1 MKRAVIAT
9 LALALLLAAA
19 GCGGGSSNNNTT
31 TGSSGG
37 GGTTTGSSGST
48 AAPTMHAGK
57 LVVGLDPPAVGF
69 QVGTLRGSKVI
80 NPTGF
85 EVDLA
90 KAIASKLQISPSQI
104 SWEKVPFDT
113 LFRPGPKPFDFAFEE
128 ATITPQ
134 RQKVVDFSSSYFDAN
149 QGVLLNKNA
158 TAPKTQADLKKM
170 SLCAQTATTGL
181 GYAQHKL
188 RATKIQIYTTT
199 SAAFSAVQVGRCQAF
214 IMDVPIVAS
223 QKKSKP
229 SAYGPVSGQ
238 IVTNEKYG
246 AVLAKNSKLTPAVSK
261 AINELNADGTIGRL
275 QKKWFNLNVSQVPV
289 LK

>member
-1 MKRAVIAT
+1 MKRAVTAT
-9 LALALLLAAA
+9 LALVLLLAAA
-19 GCGGGSSNNNTT
+19 GCGGGSSSNTT
-31 TGSSGG
+31 TTSSAGGGSS
-37 GGTTTGSSGST
+37 TGSS
-48 AAPTMHAGK
+48 APPTVHAGK

-90 KAIASKLQISPSQI
+90 KDIAKKLGIPESSI
-104 SWEKVPFDT
+104 TWEKVPFDT

-149 QGVLLNKNA
+149 QGVLLNKSA
-158 TAPKTQADLKKM
+158 TAPKTLADLKSM
-170 SLCAQTATTGL
+170 TLCAQTATTGL
-181 GYAQHKL
+181 GYAQHQLK
-188 RATKIQIYTTT
+188 ATKVQIYTTT
-199 SAAFSAVQVGRCQAF
+199 SAAFSAVQVGRCNAF
-214 IMDVPIVAS
+214 VMDVPIVAS

-229 SAYGPVSGQ
+229 SAYGPVGGQ

-246 AVLAKNSKLTPAVSK
+246 AVLAKNSKLTPLVSK
-261 AINELNADGTIGRL
+261 AIDELNSDGTIGKL

>member
-1 MKRAVIAT
+1 VTAS
-9 LALALLLAAA
+9 LALALLLTAA
-19 GCGGGSSNNNTT
+19 GCGGGSSSNTT
-31 TGSSGG
+31 SSGG
-37 GGTTTGSSGST
+37 GGGGSTTTSTGS
-48 AAPTMHAGK
+48 ALPPTMHSGA
-57 LVVGLDPPAVGF
+57 LTVGLDPPAVGF

-85 EVDLA
+85 EIDLA
-90 KAIASKLQISPSQI
+90 KAIARKLGIPAGHI
-104 SWEKVPFDT
+104 TWEKVPFDT

-149 QGVLLNKNA
+149 QGVLLNKDA
-158 TAPKTQADLKKM
+158 TAPKDLAALKAM
-170 SLCAQTATTGL
+170 TLCAQTATTGL
-181 GYAQHKL
+181 DYAQHQLK
-188 RATKIQIYTTT
+188 ATKIQIYTTT

-214 IMDVPIVAS
+214 VMDVPIVAS

-229 SAYGPVSGQ
+229 SAYGPVGGQ

-246 AVLAKNSKLTPAVSK
+246 AVLAKNSKLTPLVTK
-261 AINELNADGTIGRL
+261 AINELNADGTIGKL